1 MCRSHW
7 GGFSKASPIGSFLWG
22 DSRELRKDAKM
33 NQGQIRK
40 MTSSIEISFLECWVT
55 HLDLR
60 APWAPRTPGPWA
72 GPWALASTTRL
83 LEFIEFL

>member
-1 MCRSHW
+1 M
-7 GGFSKASPIGSFLWG
+7 G
-22 DSRELRKDAKM
+22 DCRELRKDAKM

-72 GPWALASTTRL
+72 GRPDLRKVDLSRVNPL
-83 LEFIEFL
+83 GSDIETSDLR